1 MMQLYWLCI
10 TISLLIFAFSSS
22 VWRVS
27 TTFAFLRL
35 PTTKITTAMPAIIE
49 KHDVNLEAEVID
61 SLQKAYNYSLKTFDR
76 DHWCGELKSNVTI
89 TAEYVFLHQTLGR
102 WQGSNESKDPICDY
116 LFSEQND
123 DGSWSIAPGHP
134 GDISASVEA
143 YLALKIL
150 GQTCEESQAMQK
162 ARRWI
167 TTVGGGV
174 ERVRVFTRI
183 YLATFG
189 LFPWSAVPQLPAEL
203 IFMPNIAPINIY
215 RLSSWARSTVIP
227 LLVVCHH
234 QPVWGLPNGT
244 SAGNDFLDE
253 LWQDPSQKDVPYH
266 QGIYTMLFNN
276 DWIGTAFTAVDK
288 AISWLGGMR
297 SYNPLRKLA
306 VRQCMQWIDA
316 HQEASGD
323 WAGIFPPMHVG
334 VLAYLLEGF
343 PTDDGRV
350 RRALEAIERFA
361 WQDARGKRVQACV
374 SPVWDTVLMSAALA
388 DMPIDE
394 EVLSNKT
401 MTGLVSVR
409 RDALNWVKGKQL
421 LENRGDWRIY
431 RPSLAPGGFSFEYH
445 NEWYPDVD
453 DTAAAVIAFLKD
465 DESSVTSPHVL
476 DAIYWILGMQCKDG
490 GWAAFDV
497 ENDKLFLNRIP
508 FSDMDSLCD
517 PSTPDIVG
525 RVLEAFGLFQVS
537 AAHVGR
543 TGEKPPYAL
552 LQRIRAACDRGIAFI
567 QRHQEVNGAWK
578 GRWGVNLIYGTSNVL
593 CGLAYFLNPDDE
605 VSKGYA
611 IEEYEQPARP
621 TVYSMAKRGVDFLM
635 SAQSTDGGWA
645 ESLATY
651 KYTDITPANSQQIQ
665 KHFTTVPSTAS
676 QTAWAL
682 MALATYL
689 QASHEAVTDGV
700 RYLVQHQTETSLV
713 SARKDNTGNNKSPH
727 VASNHD
733 EVNDNSPPA
742 AKTWPGEAYT
752 GTGFPNHFYL
762 GYTLYSHYFP
772 MMALGRFLQAK
783 RDERAGT
790 QWSMYS

>member
-1 MMQLYWLCI
+1 
-10 TISLLIFAFSSS
+10 
-22 VWRVS
+22 
-27 TTFAFLRL
+27 
-35 PTTKITTAMPAIIE
+35 MPLIIE
-49 KHDVNLEAEVID
+49 KRDSTLEAEVTE
-61 SLQKAYNYSLKTFDR
+61 SLQQAYQYSLKTFDKN
-76 DHWCGELKSNVTI
+76 HWCGELKSNVTI
-89 TAEYVFLHQTLGR
+89 TAEYVFLHQTLGH
-102 WQGSNESKDPICDY
+102 WQTYNESRDPICNY

-123 DGSWSIAPGHP
+123 DGSWSIAPGLP
-134 GDISASVEA
+134 GDISASTEA

-150 GQTCEESQAMQK
+150 GQTSEESPAMQK
-162 ARRWI
+162 AQHWI
-167 TTVGGGV
+167 TTEGGGV
-174 ERVRVFTRI
+174 EKVRVFTRI

-215 RLSSWARSTVIP
+215 KLSSWARSTVIP

-234 QPVWGLPNGT
+234 QPVWALPNGA
-244 SAGNDFLDE
+244 SACNDFLDE
-253 LWQDPSQKDVPYH
+253 LWTNSSQKNVPYH
-266 QGIYTMLFNN
+266 QGIFTMLSNN
-276 DWIGTAFTAVDK
+276 DWIGSAFTAVDK

-297 SYNPLRKLA
+297 SYNPLRRLA
-306 VRQCMQWIDA
+306 IRQCMQWIDA

-334 VLAYLLEGF
+334 ILAYMLEGF
-343 PTDDGRV
+343 QTDDGRV

-374 SPVWDTVLMSAALA
+374 SPVWDTVLMAAALA

-394 EVLSNKT
+394 EVLPNKMIADVT
-401 MTGLVSVR
+401 TVR
-409 RDALNWVKGKQL
+409 GDALTWVKGKQL

-453 DTAAAVIAFLKD
+453 DTAATVIAFLKD

-476 DAIYWILGMQCKDG
+476 DAIIWILGMQCKDG

-543 TGEKPPYAL
+543 NGEKPPYAL
-552 LQRIRAACDRGIAFI
+552 MQRIRAACDRGISFI

-605 VSKGYA
+605 SSKGHVV
-611 IEEYEQPARP
+611 EDTDQLSRP
-621 TVYSMAKRGVDFLM
+621 TVYAMAKRGVDFLL
-635 SAQSTDGGWA
+635 SVQNQDGGWA

-651 KYTDITPANSQQIQ
+651 NYTDITAANSQQIH
-665 KHFTTVPSTAS
+665 KHFSTVPSTAS
-676 QTAWAL
+676 QTAWAS

-700 RYLVQHQTETSLV
+700 RYLVQHQTETSLI
-713 SARKDNTGNNKSPH
+713 SARKYEIGSDENRPTASDQSEAAMLTGTTL
-727 VASNHD
+727 
-733 EVNDNSPPA
+733 

-790 QWSMYS
+790 AWSM